1 MQSVQGSGRSIRHS
15 PSRANGIPRRVV
27 LTAGLAAPFLPRFAR
42 AAEFTWRL
50 GHSAPAN
57 FPLHLRLVEAASAI
71 AARSA
76 GQMAL
81 EVHANSEL
89 ASAIG
94 LLVQVRA
101 GTIDVAPLTSQVL
114 ANDLSLTALPMA
126 GFAFGGYEQLWAAMD
141 GDAGGFIRARI
152 KDRLGLVVMDRC
164 WDLGFRQIT
173 TSGKTVNTAADLVGL
188 KLRTPPE
195 SDFIGLLQAL
205 KALPV
210 TLPLNA
216 LENALASH
224 YIDGQDSVL
233 PLVQAAG
240 LSRVQSLCALTNH
253 VWDGEWV
260 CVSGKSWAKLPA
272 KLQDIVSAALNESGL
287 HQRQDIADVDI
298 KTRKA
303 LETAGMTFN
312 AVDPKSFRSVL
323 RGVGYYATWKSR
335 VGDDAWA
342 TLEKYAGRLT

>member
-15 PSRANGIPRRVV
+15 PFRTKGIARRLV

-50 GHSAPAN
+50 GHSAPAD
-57 FPLHLRLVEAASAI
+57 FPLHLRLVEAADAI
-71 AARSA
+71 ATRSA

-89 ASAIG
+89 GSAIG
-94 LLVQVRA
+94 LLAQVRA
-101 GTIDVAPLTSQVL
+101 GTIDAAPLTSQVL

-126 GFAFGGYEQLWAAMD
+126 GFAFDGYEQLWAAMD
-141 GDAGGFIRARI
+141 GDAGSFIRASI
-152 KDRLGLVVMDRC
+152 KDRLGLVTMDRC
-164 WDLGFRQIT
+164 WDFGFRQIT

-216 LENALASH
+216 LANALASH

-260 CVSGKSWAKLPA
+260 CVSGKSWAKLPP

-287 HQRQDIADVDI
+287 QQRQDIADADV

-312 AVDPKSFRSVL
+312 TVDPKSFRSVL
-323 RGVGYYATWKSR
+323 RGAGYYATWKTR
-335 VGDDAWA
+335 VGDDAWSA
-342 TLEKYAGRLT
+342 LEKYAGRLA